1 MTSASVSSRS
11 ARSTSKEVL
20 VVERGAERRD
30 ETSAP
35 GRTPTAEVRQALPL
49 VSVRDLSVAY
59 DATTVLDGVDLDL
72 FPGEMVAL
80 LGASGSGKSTLMRS
94 LTGFAPIS
102 AGSVR
107 VAGHDVTNLA
117 RGELRT
123 LRSDVGQVFQQFNL
137 IPRLSVMTLS
147 LIHI

>member
-1 MTSASVSSRS
+1 M
-11 ARSTSKEVL
+11 
-20 VVERGAERRD
+20 
-30 ETSAP
+30 
-35 GRTPTAEVRQALPL
+35 
-49 VSVRDLSVAY
+49 SVRDLSVAY

-102 AGSVR
+102 AGSV
-107 VAGHDVTNLA
+107 
-117 RGELRT
+117 
-123 LRSDVGQVFQQFNL
+123 
-137 IPRLSVMTLS
+137 LS